1 MPNRIIKESI
11 CVSDNLDKL
20 TWFEECLFYRLIVNC
35 DDYGRFDGRTAVI
48 KNRLFPLKDNV
59 TVASVEKALKALVNA
74 ELVAM
79 YTYDGKPY
87 LHLLTWG
94 NHQTVRNK
102 KSKYPAPEDG
112 VIAIDCNLKT
122 IESNCMQMNANVP
135 VIQSESESESVSES
149 NPNTKGKRTRF
160 VPPTKEECERF
171 FLENSGTVVQATRF
185 FLNFESKNWKTGREK
200 LTNWKA
206 RALQWIMD
214 DNSGMFGNSRAQSKQ
229 QTAAPPPRTSNP
241 FLQMLEEEGYST

>member
-11 CVSDNLDKL
+11 CVSDNLDRL

-112 VIAIDCNLKT
+112 VIAIDCNLKA

-135 VIQSESESESVSES
+135 VIQSESVSESVSES

-160 VPPTKEECERF
+160 VPPTVEECDQF
-171 FLENSGTVVQATRF
+171 FSENGSTMTEATKFHCYYTSNGWKVGKSPMKDWRASARGWIARTRDGFGAQAQPR
-185 FLNFESKNWKTGREK
+185 
-200 LTNWKA
+200 
-206 RALQWIMD
+206 
-214 DNSGMFGNSRAQSKQ
+214 Q
-229 QTAAPPPRTSNP
+229 QAAPPQRTSNP
-241 FLQMLEEEGYST
+241 FLQMLEEEGYT